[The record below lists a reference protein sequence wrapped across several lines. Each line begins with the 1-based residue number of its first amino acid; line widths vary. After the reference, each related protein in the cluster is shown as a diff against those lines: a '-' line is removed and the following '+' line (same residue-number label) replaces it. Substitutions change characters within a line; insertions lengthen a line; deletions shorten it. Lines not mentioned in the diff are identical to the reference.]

1 MKFLFLLL
9 DNIYQD
15 ALEAT
20 TTRLRQQ
27 HKLPVEIKI
36 YLCKQLKEG
45 APAWADFERDLEG
58 CDLFFANMIVQ
69 NEQALPLIDLLKKYG
84 PRKPERAVIILNS
97 MPGVMNTMRMG
108 DFEFQ
113 KMLQFMK
120 TGPVAKVTGL
130 IGGIQKIV
138 KRDGRA
144 EAKIE
149 ALQEERDADEE
160 RKPRKLKQRK
170 PPKKGVHN
178 GMVTMMRTLPAV
190 LKLIPGQA
198 QDLRAYLLIMLYWF
212 NGSPE
217 NLDNLFIFMIEKYI
231 PGYTK
236 LKIKPKEPIVY
247 PRLALFHPDAPGRT
261 FETRSD
267 FDQWRAK
274 FKAGSSNKPRVG
286 MIVMRSFYLTENVK
300 HIEALVRSLEKQ
312 GVEAVPAY
320 ASGLDFRP
328 TIEEYFLKETKK
340 GKSIKLEPS
349 VDLVMNLSGFS
360 LVGGGAEN
368 DAAAAIAQLQRLNVP
383 TWSVIPLF
391 FQSEDEWRSNFTGL
405 NPVQAALQVA
415 IPELD
420 GAGEPRVYAAGAERG
435 PDKALYALPAELERL
450 AGRAARTVKLH
461 HLKNADKKIAV
472 ALFNFPPN
480 KGNIGTAAYLDVFVS
495 LHQLLTRLQAE
506 GYKVEDLPA
515 TPDELRQAVVEGNS
529 AAYGT
534 GANLHAH
541 LATPDYMR
549 LFPAWTEIEK
559 MWGPPPGALLA
570 DREGSQ
576 ILGRQFG
583 NVLVGVQP
591 TFGYEDDPMRLL
603 MAKDASPHHGF
614 AAFYAYLDKVWKA
627 DAVLHFGTHGSLE
640 FMPGKQLGLSA
651 ECWPDRLIGNLPNF
665 YLYSVN
671 NPSEGTIAKRRSF
684 ATLISYLSPPLE
696 TAGLYQN
703 LLALKDTINVYRKAL
718 AEGHSFNR
726 GSEPASA
733 AEVGKYA
740 ADSGGSLGDFEP
752 ATGALANL
760 LESIQEQAKII
771 EIKSKVAPEVDPDG
785 YVLSLYAELVEIEQ
799 RLIPTGLHIINNP
812 PAPDTLADF
821 LVSISSFSRGKA
833 GSKEE
838 APALPD
844 LIATGLGWKLEEVR
858 RLARQDNDILARWEK
873 INMTHRRA
881 VGLFVNGLV
890 SDRLEAGQREA
901 SEYLFETAKVTLVA
915 SRPMWE
921 YLAEVAEALLAN
933 QEVTQIIRA
942 FNGEYIEPS
951 SGNDIVRNPGV
962 LPTGR
967 NIHAL
972 DPTLIPSPVA
982 RRNAEKSVKAV
993 LDRTRAE
1000 LGLTSEQY
1008 PESVALVLWGTDN
1021 IKSDG
1026 EGVAQALYLMG
1037 TRAVTDQLGK
1047 VSGVKLLPLSE
1058 LKRPRIDVVVTVS
1071 GIFRDLLPNQM
1082 ELIDRAV
1089 RMAAQADESA
1099 EQNFVRKHVQEEMAK
1114 GATFDEACARVFS
1127 NAPGNYGANVNF
1139 MVDSGAWEDEGELGE
1154 AFLRRK
1160 SFVYGLKT
1168 EGDDARRLMESALS
1182 RVEVSFQNVDSC
1194 ELGITDIDHYYEYLG
1209 GVTKT
1214 VERLNGGKR
1223 PPVLVSDSVS
1233 ATSGGLSQGNSI
1245 KTLDEMVRLES
1256 RTKLLNPRW
1265 YEGMLAHGYEGVR
1278 EIETRVTN
1286 TYGWSVTAKAVDNWV
1301 YNNIDATFVN
1311 NDEMRERLSKLNPYS
1326 FKGIVGRLLEANGR
1340 GYWEA
1345 DPATIERLKDIYAG
1359 LEDEIEGLTPQPNPS
1374 ARTAGRSL

>member
-15 ALEAT
+15 ALEASA
-20 TTRLRQQ
+20 TRMRQQ
-27 HKLPVEIKI
+27 HKLPLEIKI
-36 YLCKQLKEG
+36 YQCKQLKEG
-45 APAWADFERDLEG
+45 SPAWADFERDLIAS
-58 CDLFFANMIVQ
+58 DLFFANMIVQ
-69 NEQALPLIDLLKKYG
+69 NEQALPLVELLKKHG
-84 PRKPERAVIILNS
+84 PTKPERALVILNS
-97 MPGVMNTMRMG
+97 MPSVMNTMKMG

-120 TGPVAKVTGL
+120 TGPVAKVSGFM
-130 IGGIQKIV
+130 GSIQKLV
-138 KRDGRA
+138 KHDSRA
-144 EAKIE
+144 EAKVE

-178 GMVTMMRTLPAV
+178 GMVAMMRTLPAI

-217 NLDNLFIFMIEKYI
+217 NLDNLFIFCIEKYI
-231 PGYTK
+231 PGYKK
-236 LKIKPKEPIVY
+236 LKIKAKEPIVY

-261 FETRSD
+261 WETRAE
-267 FDQWRAK
+267 FDQWRSK
-274 FKAGSSNKPRVG
+274 FKPGSASKPRVG
-286 MIVMRSFYLTENVK
+286 LIVMRAFYLTGNFK
-300 HIEALVRSLEKQ
+300 HIEALVRSLEKR
-312 GVEAVPAY
+312 GVESVLSY
-320 ASGLDFRP
+320 AGGLDFRP
-328 TIEEYFLKETKK
+328 CIEEYFLDEIKK
-340 GKSIKLEPS
+340 GKNVEVKPT

-368 DAAAAIAQLQRLNVP
+368 DAPAAIAQLERLNVP
-383 TWSVIPLF
+383 TWAVIPLF
-391 FQSEDEWRSNFTGL
+391 FQSEDEWRNNATGL

-420 GAGEPRVYAAGAERG
+420 GASEPRVYAAGAERG
-435 PDKALYALPAELERL
+435 PDKALYPLAAEMERL
-450 AGRAARTVKLH
+450 ASRAARTVRLH
-461 HLKNADKKIAV
+461 HLKNAEKKIAV

-495 LHQLLTRLQAE
+495 LHQLLTRLKSE
-506 GYKVEDLPA
+506 GYNVGDLPETAEDL
-515 TPDELRQAVVEGNS
+515 RKAVIEGNS
-529 AAYGT
+529 ASYGT

-541 LATPDYMR
+541 LQTTDYMR

-614 AAFYAYLDKVWKA
+614 AAFYAYLDKVWQA

-651 ECWPDRLIGNLPNF
+651 ECWPDRLIGDLPNF

-684 ATLISYLSPPLE
+684 ATLVSYLSPPLE

-718 AEGHSFNR
+718 GEGHSFK
-726 GSEPASA
+726 EAASYN
-733 AEVGKYA
+733 VGDYA
-740 ADSGGSLGDFEP
+740 ADGGGSLGEFENAGGP
-752 ATGALANL
+752 LSGL
-760 LESIQEQAKII
+760 LESIQAQAQII
-771 EIKSKVAPEVDPDG
+771 EIKSKISPQVDPDG

-812 PAPDTLADF
+812 PAPATLADF
-821 LVSISSFSRGKA
+821 LVSISSFSRGKVN
-833 GSKEE
+833 SKEE
-838 APALPD
+838 APALPE
-844 LIATGLGWKLEEVR
+844 LIAKGLGWNIEELR
-858 RLARQDNDILARWEK
+858 RTARQDNDALARWEK
-873 INMTHRRA
+873 LNTIHRRA

-890 SDRLEAGQREA
+890 SEKIAQGKREAG
-901 SEYLFETAKVTLVA
+901 EYLFEQAHVTLV
-915 SRPMWE
+915 SGQLMWE
-921 YLAEVAEALLAN
+921 YLEEVAEALLAN
-933 QEVTQIIRA
+933 QELDQLVRA
-942 FNGEYIEPS
+942 FAGEFIEPS
-951 SGNDIVRNPGV
+951 SGNDIVRNPAV

-972 DPTLIPSPVA
+972 DPGLIPSPVA

-993 LDRTRAE
+993 IERTRVE
-1000 LGLTSEQY
+1000 LGLAEGEY
-1008 PESVALVLWGTDN
+1008 PQSVALVLWGTDN

-1047 VSGVKLLPLSE
+1047 VSGVKLLPLAD

-1089 RMAAQADESA
+1089 RLAAQADEPA
-1099 EQNFVRKHVQEEMAK
+1099 DQNYVRKHVQEEMAK
-1114 GATFDEACARVFS
+1114 GVSFDEACARVFS

-1139 MVDSGAWEDEGELGE
+1139 MVESGAWEDEAELGE
-1154 AFLRRK
+1154 AFLNRK

-1168 EGDDARRLMESALS
+1168 EGDDARRLMENALS
-1182 RVEVSFQNVDSC
+1182 RVQVSFQNVDSC

-1223 PPVLVSDSVS
+1223 PPVLMSDSLS

-1245 KTLDEMVRLES
+1245 KTLEEMVRLES
-1256 RTKLLNPRW
+1256 RSKLLNPRW

-1301 YNNIDATFVN
+1301 YNGIDATFVN

-1359 LEDEIEGLTPQPNPS
+1359 LEDEIEGLAPQSNPN